1 MIWFAKILSSLSVF
15 ADKHTNVT
23 VFKRLLAASRAFNEG
38 KALVWAF
45 PEHCASRRFVDSSN
59 QHCTTAPSVVL
70 FCGVR
75 PWAVQLVLRLNNVQ
89 IMVGFETETLN
100 GISGD
105 FKLSNSS

>member
-1 MIWFAKILSSLSVF
+1 M
-15 ADKHTNVT
+15 
-23 VFKRLLAASRAFNEG
+23 FKRLLAPNSAFNKG
-38 KALVWAF
+38 KLVWAYS
-45 PEHCASRRFVDSSN
+45 EHCESSQRFVDSSN
-59 QHCTTAPSVVL
+59 QHCTTALSVVL

-89 IMVGFETETLN
+89 IMVGFETEALN

>member
-1 MIWFAKILSSLSVF
+1 MKL
-15 ADKHTNVT
+15 
-23 VFKRLLAASRAFNEG
+23 REGLLT
-38 KALVWAF
+38 ALI
-45 PEHCASRRFVDSSN
+45 N
-59 QHCTTAPSVVL
+59 TALSVVL

-105 FKLSNSS
+105 FKLSN

>member
-1 MIWFAKILSSLSVF
+1 MVKLCEG
-15 ADKHTNVT
+15 
-23 VFKRLLAASRAFNEG
+23 LLT
-38 KALVWAF
+38 ALM
-45 PEHCASRRFVDSSN
+45 S
-59 QHCTTAPSVVL
+59 TALSVVL

-105 FKLSNSS
+105 FKLSN